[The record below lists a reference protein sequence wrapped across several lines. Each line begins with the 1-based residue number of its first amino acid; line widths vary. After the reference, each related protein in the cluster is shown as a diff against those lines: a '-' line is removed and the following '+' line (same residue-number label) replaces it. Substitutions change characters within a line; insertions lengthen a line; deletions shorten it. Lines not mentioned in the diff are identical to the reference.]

1 MAVRYI
7 VLDGGRVVIEKWA
20 GKVSHAELINH
31 EKEQLN
37 DQSIA
42 PGAIA
47 IADGRQAVFQTTLDS
62 VHELTDVYADPNN
75 KTSISR
81 YALIVRSDTWKR
93 AKVFEAEA
101 KKHGVTIITFHAL
114 DTACTWLGLDA
125 KKILE
130 GIESIVI

>member
-1 MAVRYI
+1 
-7 VLDGGRVVIEKWA
+7 
-20 GKVSHAELINH
+20 
-31 EKEQLN
+31 
-37 DQSIA
+37 
-42 PGAIA
+42 
-47 IADGRQAVFQTTLDS
+47 LDS

-81 YALIVRSDTWKR
+81 YALLVRSDTWKR

-130 GIESIVI
+130 DIESIVI

>member
-47 IADGRQAVFQTTLDS
+47 IADGRQAVFQTTLDR
-62 VHELTDVYADPNN
+62 VHELADVHADPNN

-81 YALIVRSDTWKR
+81 YALVVSSDTWEQ

-130 GIESIVI
+130 DLESIVI

>member
-7 VLDGGRVVIEKWA
+7 VLDGGRVVIEKWV

-81 YALIVRSDTWKR
+81 YALLVRSDTWKR

-130 GIESIVI
+130 DIESIVI

>member
-7 VLDGGRVVIEKWA
+7 VLDGGSVVIEKWV

-47 IADGRQAVFQTTLDS
+47 IADGRQAVFQTPLDL
-62 VHELTDVYADPNN
+62 VHELTDVHADPNN

-81 YALIVRSDTWKR
+81 YALIVGSDTWEQ

-101 KKHGVTIITFHAL
+101 KKHGLTIISFHAL
-114 DTACTWLGLDA
+114 ETACTWLGLDA

>member
-7 VLDGGRVVIEKWA
+7 VLDGGRVVIEKWV

-47 IADGRQAVFQTTLDS
+47 IADGRQAVFQTTLDR
-62 VHELTDVYADPNN
+62 VHELTDVHADPNN

-81 YALIVRSDTWKR
+81 YALLVGSDTLERVK
-93 AKVFEAEA
+93 AFEAEA
-101 KKHGVTIITFHAL
+101 KKHGVTIITFNVL

-130 GIESIVI
+130 DIESIVI

>member
-47 IADGRQAVFQTTLDS
+47 IADGRQAVFQTTLDR
-62 VHELTDVYADPNN
+62 VHELTDVHADPNN

-81 YALIVRSDTWKR
+81 YALLVRSDTWER
-93 AKVFEAEA
+93 AKVFEAEG

-130 GIESIVI
+130 DIESIVI